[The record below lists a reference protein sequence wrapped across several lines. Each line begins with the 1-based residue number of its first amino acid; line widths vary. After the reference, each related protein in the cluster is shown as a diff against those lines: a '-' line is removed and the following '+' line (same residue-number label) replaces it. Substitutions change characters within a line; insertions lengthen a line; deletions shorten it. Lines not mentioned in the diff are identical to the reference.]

1 MWFSLEEEG
10 AELWAFV
17 SSEVTLPLFSVRA
30 LVLLRLASFLL
41 DTT

>member
-10 AELWAFV
+10 VELWAFAP
-17 SSEVTLPLFSVRA
+17 SEVTLLFSARA
-30 LVLLRLASFLL
+30 LALLLLASFLL